1 MTALTTAWPSASRA
15 SHNIIADEVHVW
27 QASLEV
33 LPQEQERLHRILDAE
48 ERSRADRFR
57 FPKDRR
63 HYTVARGVLRL
74 LLARYLHTSPEALNF
89 SYNQYGKPAL
99 IEDLNPNKLQFNLS
113 HSGERVLYAFA
124 LQRELGIDIEWR
136 DRHIGEME
144 QIAKRYFSPYETQQL
159 LALPESQRVSGF
171 FNCWTRKEA
180 YIKARGRGLSL
191 PLHEFDVTL
200 KPVEPAQLLATR
212 DDPTHASRWV
222 MRELKPGRDYVAALA
237 VEGDGWDLKCWQW
250 E

>member
-33 LPQEQERLHRILDAE
+33 LPQEQERLHRILDSE

-99 IEDLNPNKLQFNLS
+99 IEDVNPNKLQFNLS

-222 MRELKPGRDYVAALA
+222 MRGLKPGRDYVAALA
-237 VEGDGWDLKCWQW
+237 VEGDGWELKCWQW